1 MAVGTEKDNAKA
13 AKKAAKAA
21 AKAAKAQAKLEQER
35 MPRDQ
40 PATQGTRQVASPGT
54 GDGLTPQERAAAA
67 AERSAAAAE
76 RQAHL
81 QRYRVLYASL
91 MVVIALATLAA
102 TLKPWEYLDAP
113 PTTPPA
119 ETTTDGEESG

>member
-1 MAVGTEKDNAKA
+1 VGTEKDSAKA

-21 AKAAKAQAKLEQER
+21 TKAAKAQAKLEQGRMSREQQATEGSER
-35 MPRDQ
+35 
-40 PATQGTRQVASPGT
+40 VAAPGT

-91 MVVIALATLAA
+91 MVVIALATLIA
-102 TLKPWEYLDAP
+102 TLRPWEYLDARSP
-113 PTTPPA
+113 SPPA
-119 ETTTDGEESG
+119 ETTTNGGESG

>member
-13 AKKAAKAA
+13 AKKAGKAA
-21 AKAAKAQAKLEQER
+21 AKAAKAQAKLGQER
-35 MPRDQ
+35 MPGEQ
-40 PATQGTRQVASPGT
+40 AATEETKQVATPRT
-54 GDGLTPQERAAAA
+54 GNGLTPQERSATA

-91 MVVIALATLAA
+91 MVFIAIATLVA
-102 TLKPWEYLDAP
+102 TLRPWEYLDAP
-113 PTTPPA
+113 PPATPA